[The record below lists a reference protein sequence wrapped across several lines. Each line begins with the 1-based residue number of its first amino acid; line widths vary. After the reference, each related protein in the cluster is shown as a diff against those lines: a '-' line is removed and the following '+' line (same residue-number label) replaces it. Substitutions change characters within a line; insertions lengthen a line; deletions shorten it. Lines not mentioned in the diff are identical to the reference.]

1 MARFARRN
9 LWGICAAVSAGSQC
23 VVARFARLHLWGI
36 CAAVSVGLQGVV
48 ARFARSICAAVNV
61 ESQCVVARFARRHI
75 TDICA
80 ADSVGSQYVV
90 ARFARKHLKGVC
102 AAVSVGVA
110 VRSGSR
116 VLVLL
121 LLVFVHDYNRARR
134 LGNCVLLLEPP
145 RTTAIVVQYSRPHT
159 SPFARDMVKLT
170 LVPKCRVGQTWRNAQ
185 KGRAIAV
192 EER

>member
-1 MARFARRN
+1 MGYLCRGQCWVTVRGCPLRSFALMGYLCRGQCWVTGR
-9 LWGICAAVSAGSQC
+9 SGS
-23 VVARFARLHLWGI
+23 L
-36 CAAVSVGLQGVV
+36 
-48 ARFARSICAAVNV
+48 RSCAAVNV

-110 VRSGSR
+110 ARSGSR

-159 SPFARDMVKLT
+159 SPFARGMVKLT
-170 LVPKCRVGQTWRNAQ
+170 FVPKCRVGQTWRNAR